1 MKSIALLFLLIILVL
16 VDFSSSQTCR
26 SLKFWQRA
34 DGDSNCGRREYL
46 KGFYRVANQG
56 EKDVIDLLRNA
67 SCCTAPPPV
76 ENSGQKCYFQK
87 FWAELD
93 NDNVWAKCPPGMF
106 MQGIKRTRMA
116 LSWLSNIEE
125 LFCCSPKDVTPSY
138 EDCHEKNVLFIG
150 QGWATCDPDYYLAGF
165 HRGNCRRLSCLDR
178 FKCCKFKT
186 P

>member
-93 NDNVWAKCPPGMF
+93 KYVN
-106 MQGIKRTRMA
+106 
-116 LSWLSNIEE
+116 
-125 LFCCSPKDVTPSY
+125 
-138 EDCHEKNVLFIG
+138 
-150 QGWATCDPDYYLAGF
+150 
-165 HRGNCRRLSCLDR
+165 
-178 FKCCKFKT
+178 
-186 P
+186 